1 MRTGPLAYVVVA
13 TLGVALV
20 AVTLLVLAN
29 NQISEREAEKS
40 SLESQV
46 TQAEAEAERVS
57 SFAEFASLQEARE
70 ETVSSL
76 ARSRFDWE
84 RVLRE
89 LAIVIPQDV
98 WLTNLNAK
106 VSPEV
111 TLGGTTSGSGSSA
124 SGTATNV
131 AGPSL
136 QIQGCAAGHEAV
148 ARFIAALQDVGG
160 VTRVSVLKSDRP
172 DLATPGAEVS
182 AASGASGCSNRDFVS
197 TFEAVVAFDAVPVD
211 AAVPEAAPVVPASET
226 TTTEATTTSE
236 TGTTP

>member
-20 AVTLLVLAN
+20 AVTLLVLAS
-29 NQISEREAEKS
+29 NQISEREAEKA

-46 TQAEAEAERVS
+46 TQAEAEAERVA

-89 LAIVIPQDV
+89 LAIVIPEDV

-106 VSPEV
+106 VSPTV
-111 TLGGTTSGSGSSA
+111 TVEGMSSSSGSSA
-124 SGTATNV
+124 SGAATNV

-148 ARFIAALQDVGG
+148 ARFIAALNDVGG

-172 DLATPGAEVS
+172 DLASPGAEVT
-182 AASGASGCSNRDFVS
+182 AATGTGGAGCSNRDFVS
-197 TFEAVVAFDAVPVD
+197 TFEAVAAFDAFQVD
-211 AAVPEAAPVVPASET
+211 AGVPESAPVPPASET
-226 TTTEATTTSE
+226 TTTAE
-236 TGTTP
+236 TGTAP